1 MNPKLLN
8 ENYYLFKRLDL
19 GFILE
24 RDSLE
29 MLASRPKEVSIH
41 DWIFYWY
48 HCFRHFDE
56 PNYKIKKAFLNNRKT
71 LLWQGPLKYIQ
82 SLCEEK
88 LSEKLFNIIKDY
100 DSVYKIIE
108 TIAEDIARR
117 TANNGY
123 LDKNFN
129 ILVKSN
135 TAYIEEIT
143 KNIEK
148 IAEKL

>member
-1 MNPKLLN
+1 M
-8 ENYYLFKRLDL
+8 
-19 GFILE
+19 
-24 RDSLE
+24 
-29 MLASRPKEVSIH
+29 
-41 DWIFYWY
+41 
-48 HCFRHFDE
+48 
-56 PNYKIKKAFLNNRKT
+56 
-71 LLWQGPLKYIQ
+71 
-82 SLCEEK
+82 CEEK